1 MFGAMIRRYFMI
13 RREGV
18 VEDEC
23 YILDNE
29 SVNLF
34 LFLMHVAAYAAM
46 ILVRCT

>member
-1 MFGAMIRRYFMI
+1 MFGSMIRQHFVI

-23 YILDNE
+23 HFLDNE

>member
-1 MFGAMIRRYFMI
+1 MFGAIIRRYFMI

-23 YILDNE
+23 HFLDNE